1 MCATDAVLLL
11 GALVV
16 VLAAEATDALE
27 LALAPAHDLAEMD
40 GDVAASLAAAAA
52 AKLARDGSGR
62 PGLLIWCRVQRG
74 WMRAEEAICS
84 PGMRDWYR
92 IGTPRAHIIYIADP

>member
-1 MCATDAVLLL
+1 MFATDAVRLL
-11 GALVV
+11 GVLVL
-16 VLAAEATDALE
+16 LAAEATSA
-27 LALAPAHDLAEMD
+27 LALAPGPALAEMD
-40 GDVAASLAAAAA
+40 GDVAVSLAAAAA

-92 IGTPRAHIIYIADP
+92 IGTPSAHIIYIADP